1 MLFHTCWPLERP
13 ETPSLARR
21 SIRSS
26 AVGRLV
32 DALAHEA
39 YRQLSNRH
47 SLNAPFLPADLV
59 KLLKA
64 FAEIHPTQGV

>member
-1 MLFHTCWPLERP
+1 M
-13 ETPSLARR
+13 
-21 SIRSS
+21 
-26 AVGRLV
+26 GRLV